1 MNKKILMIGSALFG
15 IITTL
20 SIFIV
25 VFQHMEQASNNTDTK
40 PDIAAKNDAVMKLI
54 DRGDVQTYENG
65 YYMIKDL
72 EHIMY
77 FDYAT
82 QKEVYLCNK
91 PNCKHEDESCSSY
104 LNIAE
109 VNEIFYYDQRLYL
122 VNAQEASNVVSI
134 NDAGTT
140 SMASDNGNPSTVYR
154 MDLDGT
160 NRKKLFTV
168 PSGTQIS
175 MPYVI
180 KGNQMF
186 TFLEY
191 YEHIQDKQNSFTT
204 NITSRKLIA
213 INLDNGS
220 YEEIDD
226 AMNDSFIGIYDNKII
241 LQEIIY
247 AQDPNLFD
255 DDISGYIDNM
265 YHSDIQIK
273 LFDIESKKSEALF
286 KESFIDAEQIKVG
299 ENGIYMLG
307 QHSKTLKYYD
317 INKRQKSDFTQLSQS
332 DMTLAPIIDNK
343 LLVYHYKDEE
353 AHIDRAE
360 IIDLKSKEQ
369 SEFHLK
375 DTNDYLVEILAS
387 NDKYYFVQ
395 MGYTL
400 GEEYTTWAGTTQQD
414 IVATDYGLI
423 LKEDYWNSKA
433 NYLKMENAK

>member
-1 MNKKILMIGSALFG
+1 
-15 IITTL
+15 
-20 SIFIV
+20 
-25 VFQHMEQASNNTDTK
+25 
-40 PDIAAKNDAVMKLI
+40 
-54 DRGDVQTYENG
+54 
-65 YYMIKDL
+65 
-72 EHIMY
+72 
-77 FDYAT
+77 
-82 QKEVYLCNK
+82 
-91 PNCKHEDESCSSY
+91 
-104 LNIAE
+104 
-109 VNEIFYYDQRLYL
+109 
-122 VNAQEASNVVSI
+122 
-134 NDAGTT
+134 
-140 SMASDNGNPSTVYR
+140 
-154 MDLDGT
+154 
-160 NRKKLFTV
+160 
-168 PSGTQIS
+168 
-175 MPYVI
+175 
-180 KGNQMF
+180 MF

-265 YHSDIQIK
+265 YRSDIQIK